1 VLLDL
6 KSLQKEYHLD
16 IKGVLH
22 IGAHHGEENSVYDD
36 LAIQNRI
43 FFEPLSD
50 NFKKLHENIGSRF
63 PLIKKALGVSSC
75 EIEMYVEKANGGQ
88 SSSILKPSLHLVQ
101 YPHIT
106 FPEKEMVEM
115 VRLDDVDFE
124 RNEFNFINIDVQGYE
139 LEVFKGGI
147 QTLENID
154 YIMTELNIEE
164 LYENCSRLHQ
174 VEEFLGRFGFK
185 LVKTNWAGFTWG
197 DGFFIKEKLL

>member
-1 VLLDL
+1 MLLDL
-6 KSLQKEYHLD
+6 KSLQKEYQLD

-22 IGAHHGEENSVYDD
+22 IGAHHGEENPVYDD
-36 LAIQNRI
+36 LQIQNRI

-50 NFKKLHENIGSRF
+50 NFKKLQENIGSRF
-63 PLIKKALGVSSC
+63 PLIKKALGSSSC

-106 FPEKEMVEM
+106 FQDKEIVEM

-147 QTLENID
+147 QTLESIE

-164 LYENCSRLHQ
+164 LYENCSRLHE

-185 LVKTNWAGFTWG
+185 LVKTDWAGFTWG
-197 DGFFIKEKLL
+197 DGFFIKEKKV